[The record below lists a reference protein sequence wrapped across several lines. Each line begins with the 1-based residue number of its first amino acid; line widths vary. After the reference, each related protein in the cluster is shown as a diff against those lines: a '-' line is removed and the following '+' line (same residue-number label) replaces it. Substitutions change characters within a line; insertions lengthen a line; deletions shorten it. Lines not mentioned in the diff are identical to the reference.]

1 MSDKSN
7 DSAHHYDFRE
17 SSSQGKEHTSPSM
30 RHSAPAHDKQGA
42 HSKAHHG
49 HPAKTEHPAVMLAT
63 GSEQN
68 IEHEL
73 HVAHEHEH
81 EHAIK

>member
-17 SSSQGKEHTSPSM
+17 STIAASSSGSSQGKEHTSPSM

-63 GSEQN
+63 G
-68 IEHEL
+68 L
-73 HVAHEHEH
+73 MTL
-81 EHAIK
+81 